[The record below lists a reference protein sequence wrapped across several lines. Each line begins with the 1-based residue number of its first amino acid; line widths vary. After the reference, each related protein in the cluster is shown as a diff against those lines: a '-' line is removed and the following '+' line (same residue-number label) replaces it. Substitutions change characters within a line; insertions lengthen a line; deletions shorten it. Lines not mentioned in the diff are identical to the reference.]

1 MGRCEGSSPQFP
13 GRRGA
18 ICARKSNKGN
28 LYRARNRVCS
38 GFDIPALT
46 PKLSEMISES
56 SRSRNPAGHAGLLQ
70 NLFALVNALAEFF
83 ESRFALLAEESKAA
97 AVQLLIL
104 AGCIVFAV
112 LLCALGYVFLITG
125 AVVGLAHLAGISW
138 PWIALAA
145 AALHFIIALVLL
157 LIAWSRITKPFF
169 RVTLAELRKDREWL
183 RSLDTTNQSTN

>member
-1 MGRCEGSSPQFP
+1 
-13 GRRGA
+13 
-18 ICARKSNKGN
+18 
-28 LYRARNRVCS
+28 
-38 GFDIPALT
+38 
-46 PKLSEMISES
+46 MISES

-97 AVQLLIL
+97 AVQLLVL
-104 AGCIVFAV
+104 AGCLVFAL

-145 AALHFIIALVLL
+145 AGLHFIIALVLL
-157 LIAWSRITKPFF
+157 LIAWSRITNPFF

-183 RSLDTTNQSTN
+183 KTLDATNQSTN

>member
-1 MGRCEGSSPQFP
+1 
-13 GRRGA
+13 
-18 ICARKSNKGN
+18 
-28 LYRARNRVCS
+28 
-38 GFDIPALT
+38 
-46 PKLSEMISES
+46 MISES
-56 SRSRNPAGHAGLLQ
+56 YRSRNPAGHAGLLQ
-70 NLFALVNALAEFF
+70 NLLALVNALAEFF

-104 AGCIVFAV
+104 AGCIVFAL

-125 AVVGLAHLAGISW
+125 IVVGLAHLAGISW

-145 AALHFIIALVLL
+145 AGLHFIIALVLL

-183 RSLDTTNQSTN
+183 KNLDATNQSTN